1 MHSDV
6 LNMRR
11 QARVTC
17 EIIKTMHAHLI
28 SYLEDNRDQIIENW
42 LLEAEIPA
50 LQSDST
56 PQGSDSSGVPIE
68 FLSHAFDR
76 TLKVIESGKAPEGKT
91 EGMHLDDI
99 LGTHCTCKQR
109 TMGGRACIELHDS
122 GLVAFLS
129 VFETN
134 WDTTHEFS
142 EFDREHFADLIN
154 HALSGV
160 ISNEIE
166 HCQYK
171 HFRSD
176 CPFVESHQHSNA

>member
-1 MHSDV
+1 MHNDM

-11 QARVTC
+11 QPMSTY
-17 EIIKTMHAHLI
+17 EIIKAMHAHLI
-28 SYLEDNRDQIIENW
+28 SYLQDNRDQIIENW

-50 LQSDST
+50 MRTDQAS
-56 PQGSDSSGVPIE
+56 PAIGSAGVPIE

-76 TLKVIESGKAPEGKT
+76 TLKVIESGKAPEHTTDGI
-91 EGMHLDDI
+91 HLDDI
-99 LGTHCTCKQR
+99 LGSTCTCKQR
-109 TMGGRACIELHDS
+109 TMGGRVCMELHDS

-134 WDTTHEFS
+134 WDTTSEFS
-142 EFDREHFADLIN
+142 EFDREHFYDLIN

-160 ISNEIE
+160 ISNAIE

-171 HFRSD
+171 NFRYD
-176 CPFVESHQHSNA
+176 CPFVDGHPNS

>member
-1 MHSDV
+1 MHNDV

-11 QARVTC
+11 QPMSTY
-17 EIIKTMHAHLI
+17 EIIKAMHAHLV
-28 SYLEDNRDQIIENW
+28 SYLQDNRDQIIENW

-50 LQSDST
+50 MRTDQAS
-56 PQGSDSSGVPIE
+56 PAIGSAGVPIE

-76 TLKVIESGKAPEGKT
+76 TLKVIESGKAPEHTTDGI
-91 EGMHLDDI
+91 HLDDI
-99 LGTHCTCKQR
+99 LGSTCTCKQR
-109 TMGGRACIELHDS
+109 TMGGRVCMELHDS

-134 WDTTHEFS
+134 WDTTSEFS
-142 EFDREHFADLIN
+142 EFDREHFSDLIN

-171 HFRSD
+171 NFRSD
-176 CPFVESHQHSNA
+176 CPFVDGHPNS